1 MKHGWE
7 HKKLGEVCTI
17 ERGGSPRP
25 ISEFI
30 TDDPNGIN
38 WIKIGDAVEGSKY
51 INETKEK
58 IRVEGM
64 KKSRFVHKGDFI
76 LSNSMSFGKPY
87 ILGVD
92 GCIHDGWLVIHDYN
106 NTFNKDYLYYFLSSP
121 VMRQKFESLAVG
133 GVVNNL
139 NSKLVRGVSVAIP
152 PLPVQEQ
159 VCSLLDKMNR
169 VIEAKKEQLKEL
181 DTLAQAI
188 FYDMFGAPV
197 TNEKGWETST
207 IDTISTEK
215 LSYGSGASAVEYDG
229 QTRYIRITDINDH
242 GDLNE
247 DVKSPSEIDDKY
259 LLKEGDIL
267 FARSGATVGKT
278 YCHNEKNGRCIYAG
292 YLIKMRPNTSKVL
305 PKYIFYYTKSEY
317 YKAFIRNAQNAV
329 AQPNINAKQYGALII
344 PIPPLPL
351 QQAFAEKVEAIER
364 QKELINQSLR
374 EVQTLFDSRMDYW
387 FSEENDDFGQL
398 DKLD

>member
-7 HKKLGEVCTI
+7 NRDFEKCLEKVVYTPKLQSSNYQENGKY
-17 ERGGSPRP
+17 P
-25 ISEFI
+25 IVSQEDCLISGYWDKEDDVFRLVKPI
-30 TDDPNGIN
+30 VVFGDHTRILKYIDFDFVLGADGVKILQPTDD
-38 WIKIGDAVEGSKY
+38 IKAK
-51 INETKEK
+51 
-58 IRVEGM
+58 
-64 KKSRFVHKGDFI
+64 F
-76 LSNSMSFGKPY
+76 
-87 ILGVD
+87 
-92 GCIHDGWLVIHDYN
+92 
-106 NTFNKDYLYYFLSSP
+106 LYYYLKWYDVP
-121 VMRQKFESLAVG
+121 SLG
-133 GVVNNL
+133 Y
-139 NSKLVRGVSVAIP
+139 SRHYKLLKECIVPIP
-152 PLPVQEQ
+152 PTHVQEQ
-159 VCSLLDKMNR
+159 ICSILDKMNR

-181 DTLAQAI
+181 DNLAQAI
-188 FYDMFGAPV
+188 FYDMFGDPV

-229 QTRYIRITDINDH
+229 QTRYIRITDINDL

-387 FSEENDDFGQL
+387 FSEEDDDFGQL

>member
-7 HKKLGEVCTI
+7 YKKLGDVSEIV
-17 ERGGSPRP
+17 GGSTPKTNIP
-25 ISEFI
+25 SYWDGEYSWI
-30 TDDPNGIN
+30 TPAELN
-38 WIKIGDAVEGSKY
+38 GSKY
-51 INETKEK
+51 IGSTERHITIEALAHTNLQLLPVGTVLLTSRAPIGKVAITKIPMYCNQGFKNIVPGDSLFNEFAYWYLTYK
-58 IRVEGM
+58 
-64 KKSRFVHKGDFI
+64 
-76 LSNSMSFGKPY
+76 
-87 ILGVD
+87 
-92 GCIHDGWLVIHDYN
+92 
-106 NTFNKDYLYYFLSSP
+106 KDYIISLGRGATFKEISKSITEQIPIP
-121 VMRQKFESLAVG
+121 VPPFEEQK
-133 GVVNNL
+133 
-139 NSKLVRGVSVAIP
+139 AI
-152 PLPVQEQ
+152 
-159 VCSLLDKMNR
+159 CSLLDKMNR

-188 FYDMFGAPV
+188 FYDMFGDPV

-229 QTRYIRITDINDH
+229 QTRYIRITDINDL

-292 YLIKMRPNTSKVL
+292 YLIKMRPNTSTVL

-387 FSEENDDFGQL
+387 FSEEDDDFGQL

>member
-1 MKHGWE
+1 MGYANDYLCE
-7 HKKLGEVCTI
+7 AGTTI
-17 ERGGSPRP
+17 IGRKGTINRP
-25 ISEFI
+25 IYVNQRFWNVD
-30 TDDPNGIN
+30 TAFGIQPKPEVEPKFVYYLCKS
-38 WIKIGDAVEGSKY
+38 IDFKKYDKSVTIPSLVKSDLLKIP
-51 INETKEK
+51 I
-58 IRVEGM
+58 
-64 KKSRFVHKGDFI
+64 
-76 LSNSMSFGKPY
+76 
-87 ILGVD
+87 
-92 GCIHDGWLVIHDYN
+92 
-106 NTFNKDYLYYFLSSP
+106 P
-121 VMRQKFESLAVG
+121 V
-133 GVVNNL
+133 
-139 NSKLVRGVSVAIP
+139 P
-152 PLPVQEQ
+152 PLTEQ
-159 VCSLLDKMNR
+159 KQICSLLDKMNR

-181 DTLAQAI
+181 DNLAQAI
-188 FYDMFGAPV
+188 FYDMFGDPV

-229 QTRYIRITDINDH
+229 QTRYIRITDINDL

-387 FSEENDDFGQL
+387 FSEEDDDFGQL

>member
-7 HKKLGEVCTI
+7 YKKLGEVSEI
-17 ERGGSPRP
+17 VGGSTPKTNIP
-25 ISEFI
+25 SYWDGEYSWI
-30 TDDPNGIN
+30 TPAELN
-38 WIKIGDAVEGSKY
+38 GSKY
-51 INETKEK
+51 IGSTERHITNEALAHTNLQLLPVGTVLLTSRAPIGKVAITKIPMYCNQGFK
-58 IRVEGM
+58 NIVP
-64 KKSRFVHKGDFI
+64 GDS
-76 LSNSMSFGKPY
+76 L
-87 ILGVD
+87 
-92 GCIHDGWLVIHDYN
+92 
-106 NTFNKDYLYYFLSSP
+106 FNEFAYWYLTYKKDYIISLGRGATFKEISKSITEQIPIP
-121 VMRQKFESLAVG
+121 VPPFEEQKA
-133 GVVNNL
+133 
-139 NSKLVRGVSVAIP
+139 
-152 PLPVQEQ
+152 

-181 DTLAQAI
+181 DNLAQAI
-188 FYDMFGAPV
+188 FYDMFGDPV

-229 QTRYIRITDINDH
+229 QTRYIRITDINDL

-387 FSEENDDFGQL
+387 FSEEDDDFGQL

>member
-7 HKKLGEVCTI
+7 YKRLIDVCDGASTINWDTASSKQYIDLSSVDRESHKVLDTTTICKANAPSRAKQIVKLGDVIFGTTRPLLKRVCLIVPEYDKQVCSTGFCVLRPQNMVLPMWVYYCLQTDRFYSYI
-17 ERGGSPRP
+17 EPLQKG
-25 ISEFI
+25 ISYPAVSN
-30 TDDPNGIN
+30 DDVRN
-38 WIKIGDAVEGSKY
+38 Y
-51 INETKEK
+51 
-58 IRVEGM
+58 
-64 KKSRFVHKGDFI
+64 
-76 LSNSMSFGKPY
+76 
-87 ILGVD
+87 
-92 GCIHDGWLVIHDYN
+92 VIP
-106 NTFNKDYLYYFLSSP
+106 L
-121 VMRQKFESLAVG
+121 
-133 GVVNNL
+133 
-139 NSKLVRGVSVAIP
+139 P

-159 VCSLLDKMNR
+159 ICSLLDKINR

-181 DTLAQAI
+181 DNLAQAI
-188 FYDMFGAPV
+188 FYDMFGDPV

-229 QTRYIRITDINDH
+229 QTRYIRITDINDL

-344 PIPPLPL
+344 PIPSLPL

-387 FSEENDDFGQL
+387 FSEEDDDLGQL